1 MHALDLKLLRDFKR
15 LWVQGIAIALVLAA
29 GVAVIL
35 MSVGMSRALNDT
47 RAAYY
52 DQHRFADVFASA
64 RRAPDS
70 LLPELRAISGVVDIE
85 AQVRNYA
92 VLDIPGRAKPATGL
106 LISRPEDGGQVLNIP
121 LLRSGR
127 WPVGADEVVVN
138 EPFAIANQFE
148 QGDQFAV
155 NLNGRKR
162 SLTITGTALS
172 PEFVYTIGPGA
183 LIPQN
188 ESFGILWLPAAV
200 MDAAFGMS
208 GAFNFVALAV
218 LPRHPVQP
226 VMAELETLLDPFGAT
241 TPQDRSLQQSNA
253 FLETEIAQL
262 EVLAYVLPPVFLGI
276 TVFLVNMVMGR
287 IVQLERAEIGLLKAI
302 GYSDLEVCLHYLMLA
317 GLIALIGVG
326 IGWAAGT
333 WLAQSMARL
342 YAQYYTFPFLV
353 FGVPITIYAG
363 SAVLG
368 LAATSAG
375 ALRSAL
381 GAARLPPA
389 VAMSPPSPPRYKRN
403 LLDRTVARLDLSQPS
418 RMILR
423 SLMRWPLRAAMTM
436 LGMALAV
443 SVLVASNFFPDSMDE
458 IIDTGFYQ
466 SNRQDILLLFDPD
479 APLQALEEIAR
490 LPGVLQVEP
499 QQHQPAIL
507 SRGQYEK
514 QISLTSM
521 PQGSDLARVVDGAGR
536 IITPDPYGIL
546 LSDRLATALR
556 VRVGDVI
563 DIKFETGRR
572 ETFQLPVSGIVT
584 QYFGL
589 AAYVDLAALN
599 RLLRQS
605 DRATAINV
613 TLADP
618 EAADAFETRIKDFP
632 RLVGTINM
640 TENRKSFLET
650 LSQNILV
657 VTMVYAILGTII
669 TVGVAYNAT
678 RVQLSERAREL
689 ASLRIL
695 GFSKGEVAYILAGEV
710 LLLALIAQPVG
721 WWIGG
726 LIARA
731 MTDGFSSD
739 LYSMPLILTG
749 ATYAKASLIVLS
761 AALASVA
768 LVALRLSRLDLI
780 SVMKTRE

>member
-1 MHALDLKLLRDFKR
+1 MQALDLKLLRDFRR
-15 LWVQGIAIALVLAA
+15 LWMQGAAIALVLAA

-35 MSVGMSRALNDT
+35 MSVGMSRALNET
-47 RAAYY
+47 RATYY
-52 DQHRFADVFASA
+52 DQHRFAHVFASA

-70 LLPELRAISGVVDIE
+70 LMSELRAIDGVAQIE
-85 AQVRNYA
+85 AQVRSYA
-92 VLDIPGRAKPATGL
+92 VLDIPGKAKSATGL
-106 LISRPEDGGQVLNIP
+106 LISRPEDGEPLLNVP

-127 WPVGADEVVVN
+127 WPMASGEVVVN
-138 EPFAIANQFE
+138 EPFADANGFE
-148 QGDQFAV
+148 LGDQFGV
-155 NLNGRKR
+155 NLNGRKQQ
-162 SLTITGTALS
+162 LTIIGTALS

-188 ESFGILWLPAAV
+188 ESFGILWLPDDV
-200 MDAAFGMS
+200 MDAGFGMS
-208 GAFNFVALAV
+208 GAFNSLAMTV
-218 LPRHPVQP
+218 LPRASIEPIKDQVEH
-226 VMAELETLLDPFGAT
+226 LLDPYGAA
-241 TPQDRSLQQSNA
+241 TPMGRDQQQSNA
-253 FLETEIAQL
+253 FLETEITQL

-287 IVQLERAEIGLLKAI
+287 IVQLERAEIGLLKAV
-302 GYSDLEVCLHYLMLA
+302 GYTDLEICLHYLMLA

-326 IGWAAGT
+326 VGWGAGT
-333 WLAQSMARL
+333 WLAQSMARI
-342 YAQYYTFPFLV
+342 YAQYYSFPFLV
-353 FGVPITIYAG
+353 FGVPWSVYAF

-368 LAATSAG
+368 LAATSVG

-381 GAARLPPA
+381 GAARLAPA
-389 VAMSPPSPPRYKRN
+389 VAMSPPAPPNYKRN
-403 LLDRTVARLDLSQPS
+403 IVDWAVAKIRLSQPS

-458 IIDTGFYQ
+458 IIDTAFYQ
-466 SNRQDILLLFDPD
+466 SNRQDVLLLFDPD
-479 APLQALEEIAR
+479 VPLAALDEVAR

-499 QQHQPAIL
+499 QQYQPATL
-507 SRGQYEK
+507 SRGPFEK
-514 QISLTSM
+514 QVSLTSS
-521 PQGSDLARVVDGAGR
+521 PKGSDLARVIDGDGR
-536 IITPDPYGIL
+536 VITPDPHGVM
-546 LSDRLATALR
+546 LSDRLAKALHAEI
-556 VRVGDVI
+556 GDMVQI
-563 DIKFETGRR
+563 RFENGRR
-572 ETFQLPVSGIVT
+572 ETYDLPVSGIVT
-584 QYFGL
+584 QFFGL
-589 AAYVDLAALN
+589 GAYVDLNALN

-605 DRATAINV
+605 DRTTTVNV

-618 EAADAFETRIKDFP
+618 DAAEAFEDRIKDFP
-632 RLVGTINM
+632 RLMGTINM

-650 LSQNILV
+650 LSSNILV
-657 VTMVYAILGTII
+657 MTTVYAILGTII

-726 LIARA
+726 GIARL

-739 LYSMPLILTG
+739 LYSMPLVLSG
-749 ATYAKASLIVLS
+749 ATYAKASLIVLG
-761 AALASVA
+761 AAVISVA
-768 LVALRLSRLDLI
+768 LVARRLTRLDLI